1 MRSRPGRRSSP
12 PGRATSPP
20 REEQL
25 PDRGEGAPRQGGGY
39 SRVGRR
45 CSLGGEEGAPGWG
58 GPCAPGWGREL
69 ELPGCRMRRLASPM
83 AAPAGYLHLR
93 DRPDPREHPPAAN
106 SEREW
111 EVKISG
117 MADTGT
123 ATALPC
129 AAAMLSPVLGRSPL
143 FFCYKFIFYF
153 SPPRSGS
160 SAPGVGRALSRGWG
174 EGRIFEVSSRRR
186 STRRARALGRPCIIR
201 RQSRGRPLPRWM
213 KSSRSS
219 RPARRH
225 SVVQRCRTVVQIAE

>member
-1 MRSRPGRRSSP
+1 M
-12 PGRATSPP
+12 
-20 REEQL
+20 
-25 PDRGEGAPRQGGGY
+25 
-39 SRVGRR
+39 GRR

-58 GPCAPGWGREL
+58 GPCAPGWGGEL

-143 FFCYKFIFYF
+143 FFAISLFFIF
-153 SPPRSGS
+153 RL
-160 SAPGVGRALSRGWG
+160 PGRGAALPGWG
-174 EGRIFEVSSRRR
+174 ERSPGGGEKGGFSR
-186 STRRARALGRPCIIR
+186 
-201 RQSRGRPLPRWM
+201 
-213 KSSRSS
+213 
-219 RPARRH
+219 
-225 SVVQRCRTVVQIAE
+225 

>member
-1 MRSRPGRRSSP
+1 MGRASLPTGEDGTPHPGEPLSP
-12 PGRATSPP
+12 PGEGR
-20 REEQL
+20 L
-25 PDRGEGAPRQGGGY
+25 PAGEGRLPTRGEGAPRQGGGY

-45 CSLGGEEGAPGWG
+45 CSLGGEEGSPGWG
-58 GPCAPGWGREL
+58 GPCAPGWGEEL

-143 FFCYKFIFYF
+143 FFAISLFFIFRLPQH
-153 SPPRSGS
+153 SRG
-160 SAPGVGRALSRGWG
+160 GERALSLGWG
-174 EGRIFEVSSRRR
+174 EGRIFEVS
-186 STRRARALGRPCIIR
+186 
-201 RQSRGRPLPRWM
+201 
-213 KSSRSS
+213 
-219 RPARRH
+219 
-225 SVVQRCRTVVQIAE
+225 RCDAGQDGLAER